1 MLKPAH
7 KHCFLI
13 YLSSE
18 HLMKMSHSECLRYSV
33 LQILKTRNW
42 ALLSLKTR
50 TFSPCSCGNGQLG
63 EKKDKKRRERGRRER
78 GREGDEREK
87 KGSREA
93 SGLSYSPSVYLVCR
107 VLEFLSKPSG
117 TPARTR
123 EIPVEPQKRGVLV
136 LGRWLS

>member
-13 YLSSE
+13 YLSPE

-63 EKKDKKRRERGRRER
+63 EKKIRKEEREEGGRGE
-78 GREGDEREK
+78 GREMKERK
-87 KGSREA
+87 KEVGKQA
-93 SGLSYSPSVYLVCR
+93 AYLI
-107 VLEFLSKPSG
+107 VLQF
-117 TPARTR
+117 T
-123 EIPVEPQKRGVLV
+123 
-136 LGRWLS
+136 